1 MRLGWLDWSSSRYGA
16 HSAGRKPSRVRR
28 VIEGGLASAL
38 AVVGLVAFATPAFAH
53 NDSIAASA
61 SCSSPLGT
69 GFKITWTIENNFNLA
84 ETGSVTSI
92 TYGLPSLDSTTYS
105 IAKSPGMPYSSTTL
119 TQTLP
124 ATATGTITMDISSK
138 WTDGFTT
145 TDTYTYSLSENCAA
159 PTQTIAGHIYL
170 CDDGNPTTIEE
181 TGGTL
186 AASGPTSVPAT
197 ANPLAPT
204 SVSAGGYTM
213 NATNPAGYTLV
224 TCGGSSS
231 PNPSGTSATESVTV
245 PSGGAGVG
253 IFYVMPITQTIA
265 GHIYLC
271 AAGTGTNSEVSGG
284 TLAASGPTSVPA
296 TANPLAPTSVSAG
309 GYTMKATN
317 PAGYTLVTCGGSSS
331 PNPSGTSAAESVTVP
346 SGGAGVGIFYVVAS
360 VTTSS
365 ATAPITPAT
374 SAAAP
379 TTPAA
384 TTPPRSSPVTTP
396 AIAVTGAPLFGE
408 WLIGAASLLLGL
420 TLVVIARR
428 RRSPEDAAE

>member
-1 MRLGWLDWSSSRYGA
+1 MRLSWLDSSSSRLDE

-28 VIEGGLASAL
+28 VVKGGLASAL

-53 NDSIAASA
+53 NDSIGAST

-69 GFKITWTIENNFNLA
+69 GFKITWTIENNFDLA

-92 TYGLPSLDSTTYS
+92 TYGLPTLNSTTYS
-105 IAKSPGMPYSSTTL
+105 IAKSPGVPYSSTTL
-119 TQTLP
+119 TQMLP

-145 TDTYTYSLSENCAA
+145 TDTYTYTLSENCAA

-170 CDDGNPTTIEE
+170 CDDGNPTTTEE
-181 TGGTL
+181 TGGTV

-204 SVSAGGYTM
+204 SVSAGSYTM
-213 NATNPAGYTLV
+213 TATNPAGYTLV
-224 TCGGSSS
+224 TCNGSSS

-253 IFYVMPITQTIA
+253 IFYVMQNTQTIA

-271 AAGTGTNSEVSGG
+271 AAGTQTTTEVSGG

-309 GYTMKATN
+309 SYTMTATN

-331 PNPSGTSAAESVTVP
+331 PNPASTSATESVTVP
-346 SGGAGVGIFYVVAS
+346 IGGAGVGIFYVAL

-365 ATAPITPAT
+365 ATAPTT
-374 SAAAP
+374 SAATP

-384 TTPPRSSPVTTP
+384 TTPPISSPATTP
-396 AIAVTGAPLFGE
+396 TIAVTGAPLLGE
-408 WLIGAASLLLGL
+408 WLIGAAALLLGSA
-420 TLVVIARR
+420 LVVVARR
-428 RRSPEDAAE
+428 RRSPEDAAK

>member
-1 MRLGWLDWSSSRYGA
+1 MRLGWLDSSSSRLGA

-28 VIEGGLASAL
+28 VVKGGLASAL

-53 NDSIAASA
+53 NDSIGASA

-92 TYGLPSLDSTTYS
+92 TYGLPTLNSTTYS

-119 TQTLP
+119 TQMLP
-124 ATATGTITMDISSK
+124 ATARGAITMDISSK
-138 WTDGFTT
+138 WTDGYTT
-145 TDTYTYSLSENCAA
+145 TDTYTYTLSENCAA

-170 CDDGNPTTIEE
+170 CNAGNPTTIEE
-181 TGGTL
+181 TGGTVS
-186 AASGPTSVPAT
+186 ASGPTSVPAT

-213 NATNPAGYTLV
+213 TATNPVGYTLV

-231 PNPSGTSATESVTV
+231 PNPSGSSATESVTV

-253 IFYVMPITQTIA
+253 IFYVMQNTQTIA

-271 AAGTGTNSEVSGG
+271 AAGTQTTTEVSGG
-284 TLAASGPTSVPA
+284 TVSASGPTSVPA

-309 GYTMKATN
+309 GYTMTATN
-317 PAGYTLVTCGGSSS
+317 PVGYTLVTCGGSSS
-331 PNPSGTSAAESVTVP
+331 PNPSGSSATESVTVP
-346 SGGAGVGIFYVVAS
+346 SGGAGVGIFYVAS

-365 ATAPITPAT
+365 ATTPTPAT
-374 SAAAP
+374 SAATP

-384 TTPPRSSPVTTP
+384 PTPPTSSPAPTP
-396 AIAVTGAPLFGE
+396 TIAVTGAPLFGE
-408 WLIGAASLLLGL
+408 WLIGAAALLLGSA
-420 TLVVIARR
+420 LVVIARR